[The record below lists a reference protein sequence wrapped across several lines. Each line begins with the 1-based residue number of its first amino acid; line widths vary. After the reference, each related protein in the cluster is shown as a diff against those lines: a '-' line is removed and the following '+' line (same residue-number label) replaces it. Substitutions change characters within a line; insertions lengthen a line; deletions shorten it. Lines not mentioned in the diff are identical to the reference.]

1 MIKRVILHDIA
12 SQEDVFDLDNG
23 KLYFH
28 WLFSENESGYT
39 LVIWHAH
46 AHGTSP

>member
-23 KLYFH
+23 K
-28 WLFSENESGYT
+28 T
-39 LVIWHAH
+39 LLPLVVF
-46 AHGTSP
+46 